1 MQHKQ
6 EESMRSSSIKSIV
19 AAVLISVTVLAAAP
33 VAAARQTEK
42 SQKSQSTRTREAAP
56 STDRFA
62 GVRDLIN
69 RTLRR
74 LGLNGGISIP
84 TPRNDEDTLPTLP
97 NGPNGPSDPVA

>member
-1 MQHKQ
+1 
-6 EESMRSSSIKSIV
+6 MRSSSIKTIV
-19 AAVLISVTVLAAAP
+19 AVLLISATVLAATP
-33 VAAARQTEK
+33 AAARQTQQ
-42 SQKSQSTRTREAAP
+42 SQKSQNTRTREVAP

-84 TPRNDEDTLPTLP
+84 TPKNDEESLLNGP
-97 NGPNGPSDPVA
+97 NGPNGPSDPNAPA